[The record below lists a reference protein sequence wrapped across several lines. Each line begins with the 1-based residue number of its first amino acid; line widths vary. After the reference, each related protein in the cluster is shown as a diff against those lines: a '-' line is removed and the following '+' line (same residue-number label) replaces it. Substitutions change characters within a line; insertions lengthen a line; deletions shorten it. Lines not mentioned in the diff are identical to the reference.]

1 MADVLKRHQGISELL
16 EQIYPEAPSGIPD
29 PEKLQAEQDFLQDYL
44 GATDYAA
51 QDREARRMRN
61 LQIGLSLM
69 GRGFAGAGEAPRR
82 GEAPLS
88 TFGRSVVAPLAS
100 DLMGIT
106 GQDYQNRAARRAA
119 QAQEERAL
127 KLSALQSVQQRE
139 GAAYEQEVQLGQA
152 AMELMRKDSTL
163 LENLTYD
170 GERIPIVQQIDSFGN
185 PSFRSIDGQK
195 LDPTLIRVYTEGTK
209 PRDALFSAV
218 TPREGN
224 VWYALRD
231 GEWVPNVDVQRG
243 RVFTAAEPVVGEPFL
258 QDTQTGNRL
267 YTSGDN
273 KNLKQEPPTGVG
285 DDLKLEDI
293 TDFYRLNADGNRLTR
308 EDIGLEGNV
317 PLAVQRMEV
326 VGKGLV
332 DHVQNSANEY
342 VPLEDLLTS
351 KALLNVYN
359 RTSPITISQWQSD
372 AAARGTA
379 TAPKGIRHPESITNF
394 NRAVT
399 EINKQHNKGYG
410 DKTGVVF
417 NTSLIQNHLGTWD
430 GSADLPLFE
439 PLVDEETGAVT
450 GLFERKDGE
459 ALSVQEQKQLER
471 TLRSLF
477 AKGALKGTD
486 DQTIQS
492 LFNSA
497 VNKWLNYSAEDHGLA
512 DKPKQDAFVG
522 PRPPSAVEQ
531 ARNIKTLAGEG
542 EAVADDAFAVDLD
555 NLTRQQSAKY
565 YPLLWTARRY
575 SDIFDKPVNELGRK
589 GRQTLG
595 DLTESLV
602 GSGVSASYNE
612 SDNQVNLQSRLDSI
626 RDARASAQLK
636 TGDDK
641 TTLSNTLYVLDT
653 LDSLEMAAIR
663 SGNPV
668 GFFEGNLTKT
678 LAKLGWTSDQATE
691 FVALMETVAKGFS
704 RNYARHFEGKGSRL
718 SNEDVKQIQ
727 DILPSMGKEVAF
739 NRALVSRFRNYM
751 ENAARTLLGQAG
763 AVAYDD
769 RTLEAAARQ
778 GLPVHEVVAGFNW
791 YHPLLKQRPYDAT
804 GLTLPGPTNSS
815 IIDLKEAGILE
826 SITSL
831 DGSGTK
837 QIILPKKDDKGRY
850 VVGDDVFAN
859 PADYKTLPF
868 KTISDTHKLVV
879 SGLAKPPGAEISE
892 EDGGRSDLERAA
904 IDEWNTVYWPAIKA
918 LYGKQPWFR
927 RYFDRLPKRQ

>member
-1 MADVLKRHQGISELL
+1 MAEFDAEFQKYLDFIEGVMP
-16 EQIYPEAPSGIPD
+16 EQRTQRD
-29 PEKLQAEQDFLQDYL
+29 PAKLQAEKDFLQDYF

-69 GRGFAGAGEAPRR
+69 GRGFGGAGEAPRR

-127 KLSALQSVQQRE
+127 KLSALQNVQQRE
-139 GAAYEQEVQLGQA
+139 SAAHQGDLARRQM
-152 AMELMRKDSTL
+152 AMGMMRKDSTL

-170 GERIPIVQQIDSFGN
+170 GERIPMVQQIDSFGN

-195 LDPTLIRVYTEGTK
+195 LDPTLIRVYTAGTK

-231 GEWVPNVDVQRG
+231 NEWVPNVDVQRG
-243 RVFTAAEPVVGEPFL
+243 RVFTEAEPVVGESFL
-258 QDTQTGNRL
+258 QDTQTNQRL
-267 YTSGDN
+267 YTSGPN

-285 DDLKLEDI
+285 DDRKLEDI
-293 TDFYRLNADGNRLTR
+293 TDFYRLDADGNRLTR

-372 AAARGTA
+372 AAARGSA
-379 TAPKGIRHPESITNF
+379 KEPKGIRHPESITNF

-522 PRPPSAVEQ
+522 PRPPSDVQ
-531 ARNIKTLAGEG
+531 KARNIKTLAGQG
-542 EAVADDAFAVDLD
+542 KAVDPFAVDRD
-555 NLTRQQSAKY
+555 NLTKQQSAKY
-565 YPLLWTARRY
+565 YPLLLAARNY
-575 SDIFDKPVNELGRK
+575 PDIFGKDANELGRR
-589 GRQTLG
+589 GRQTLA

-612 SDNQVNLQSRLDSI
+612 SVNQINLQSRLDSI
-626 RDARASAQLK
+626 RDGRASVQK
-636 TGDDK
+636 DSGDDK
-641 TTLSNTLYVLDT
+641 ATLNQTLFVLDT
-653 LDSLEMAAIR
+653 LDRLEMAALR
-663 SGNPV
+663 SGDPV
-668 GFFEGNLTKT
+668 GFFEGNITNALTT
-678 LAKLGWTSDQATE
+678 LGWTDSQTTE
-691 FVALMETVAKGFS
+691 FVALMKTVTEGFS
-704 RNYARHFEGKGSRL
+704 RNLNRHFEGKGSRP
-718 SNEDVKQIQ
+718 SNEDIKQIKK
-727 DILPSMGKEVAF
+727 ILPSMGNAEAF
-739 NRALVSRFRNYM
+739 NHALVRQFRNLM
-751 ENAARTLLGQAG
+751 ENLGNQLVGQAG

-769 RTLEAAARQ
+769 RTLEASARQ

-815 IIDLKEAGILE
+815 IRDLKEAGILE
-826 SITSL
+826 SITTL
-831 DGSGTK
+831 DSSGTA
-837 QIILPKKDDKGRY
+837 QIILPKMGDDGRY

-859 PADYKTLPF
+859 PDAYKTLPF

-904 IDEWNTVYWPAIKA
+904 IDEWNTVLWPAIKA

-927 RYFDRLPKRQ
+927 RYFDRLPPRTQ

>member
-1 MADVLKRHQGISELL
+1 MAEFDAEFQKYLDFIEGVMP
-16 EQIYPEAPSGIPD
+16 EQRTQRD
-29 PEKLQAEQDFLQDYL
+29 PAKLQAEQDFLQDYF

-51 QDREARRMRN
+51 QDSEARRMRN

-69 GRGFAGAGEAPRR
+69 GRGFGGAGEAPRR

-127 KLSALQSVQQRE
+127 KLSALQNVQQRE

-195 LDPTLIRVYTEGTK
+195 LDPTLIRVYTAGTK
-209 PRDALFSAV
+209 PRDALFSTVA
-218 TPREGN
+218 PREGN
-224 VWYALRD
+224 VWYVKRD
-231 GEWVPNVDVQRG
+231 GKWVANADVQRG
-243 RVFTAAEPVVGEPFL
+243 RVFTEAKPAVGESFL
-258 QDTQTGNRL
+258 WDTQTNQRL

-293 TDFYRLNADGNRLTR
+293 TDLYRLNADGNRLTR

-342 VPLEDLLTS
+342 VPLKDLVTS
-351 KALLNVYN
+351 KPFLDIYN

-417 NTSLIQNHLGTWD
+417 NQDVLNSHLGNWD

-492 LFNSA
+492 LFNRAVDKWLDYSA
-497 VNKWLNYSAEDHGLA
+497 VDHGLA
-512 DKPKQDAFVG
+512 AKPGQPDLSNVQK
-522 PRPPSAVEQ
+522 
-531 ARNIKTLAGEG
+531 ARNIKTLAGKG

-555 NLTRQQSAKY
+555 NLTKQQSAKY
-565 YPLLWTARRY
+565 YPLLFTATNY
-575 SDIFDKPVNELGRK
+575 PDIFGKDANELGRR
-589 GRQTLG
+589 GRQTLA

-815 IIDLKEAGILE
+815 IRDLKEAGILE
-826 SITSL
+826 SITTL
-831 DGSGTK
+831 DSSGTA
-837 QIILPKKDDKGRY
+837 QIILPKMGDDGRY

-859 PADYKTLPF
+859 PDAYKTLPF

-904 IDEWNTVYWPAIKA
+904 IDEWNTVLWPAIKA

-927 RYFDRLPKRQ
+927 RYFDRLPSRTQ

>member
-1 MADVLKRHQGISELL
+1 MAEFDVTEYSKWVEALKKMQ
-16 EQIYPEAPSGIPD
+16 PKVPD
-29 PEKLQAEQDFLQDYL
+29 FRDPAKLQAEQDFLQDYF

-69 GRGFAGAGEAPRR
+69 GRGFAGAGVRPER
-82 GEAPLS
+82 GEKPIAA
-88 TFGRSVVAPLAS
+88 FGRSVVAPLAS

-106 GQDYQNRAARRAA
+106 GQDYQNRMAREAA

-127 KLSALQSVQQRE
+127 KLSALQNVQQRE

-170 GERIPIVQQIDSFGN
+170 GERMPIVQQIDSFGN
-185 PSFRSIDGQK
+185 PSFRSIGGQK

-243 RVFTAAEPVVGEPFL
+243 RVFTEANPVVGESFL
-258 QDTQTGNRL
+258 QDTQTNQRL

-273 KNLKQEPPTGVG
+273 KNLKQEPPKGVG
-285 DDLKLEDI
+285 DDRKLEDI

-308 EDIGLEGNV
+308 ADIGLEGDV
-317 PLAVQRMEV
+317 PLVVQRTEV
-326 VGKGLV
+326 VGEGLV

-342 VPLEDLLTS
+342 VPLKDLITA
-351 KALLNVYN
+351 KPFLNIYN
-359 RTSPITISQWQSD
+359 KTSPITTSQWQSD
-372 AAARGTA
+372 AAASGTA
-379 TAPKGIRHPESITNF
+379 KEPKGIRHPESITNF

-399 EINKQHNKGYG
+399 AINKQHNKGYG
-410 DKTGVVF
+410 DRAGVVF
-417 NTSLIQNHLGTWD
+417 NTSLIQNHLGSWD
-430 GSADLPLFE
+430 GSSDLPLFE

-492 LFNSA
+492 LFSQA
-497 VNKWLNYSAEDHGLA
+497 VDDWLDYSAEDLGLA
-512 DKPKQDAFVG
+512 AKPKVG
-522 PRPPSAVEQ
+522 TPPPSDVEQ
-531 ARNIKTLAGEG
+531 ARNIKTLAGQG
-542 EAVADDAFAVDLD
+542 KPVADDAFVVDLD
-555 NLTRQQSAKY
+555 NLTEQQSAKY
-565 YPLLWTARRY
+565 YPLLFTARNY
-575 SDIFDKPVNELGRK
+575 SDIYGKDVNELGRR
-589 GRQTLG
+589 GRQTLA

-602 GSGVSASYNE
+602 GSGVSANYNE
-612 SDNQVNLQSRLDSI
+612 SVNQINLQSRLDSI
-626 RDARASAQLK
+626 RDARASVQK
-636 TGDDK
+636 DSGEDK
-641 TTLSNTLYVLDT
+641 ATLNQTLFVLDT
-653 LDSLEMAAIR
+653 LDRLEMAALR
-663 SGNPV
+663 SGDPV
-668 GFFEGNLTKT
+668 GFFEGNITNALTR
-678 LAKLGWTSDQATE
+678 LGWTGSQTTD
-691 FVALMETVAKGFS
+691 FVALMRTVTEGFS
-704 RNYARHFEGKGSRL
+704 RNLNRHFEGKGSRP
-718 SNEDVKQIQ
+718 SNEDIKQIKK
-727 DILPSMGKEVAF
+727 ILPSMGNAEDF
-739 NRALVSRFRNYM
+739 NQALVKQFRNLM
-751 ENAARTLLGQAG
+751 ENLGNQLVGQAG

-791 YHPLLKQRPYDAT
+791 YHPMLKQRPYDAT
-804 GLTLPGPTNSS
+804 GLMLPGPTNSS
-815 IIDLKEAGILE
+815 IIALKEAGILE
-826 SITSL
+826 SITTL
-831 DGSGTK
+831 DSSGTA
-837 QIILPKKDDKGRY
+837 QIILPKMDDDGRY

-859 PADYKTLPF
+859 PADYTTMPF
-868 KTISDTHKLVV
+868 KTLSDIHNLVV

-904 IDEWNTVYWPAIKA
+904 IDDWNTVYWPAIKA
-918 LYGKQPWFR
+918 LYGKQEWFK
-927 RYFDRLPKRQ
+927 RYFDKLPSRTQ